1 MSAFPSLPGST
12 RQSISSKKCS
22 CEDGW
27 MPGSSPGMTIVFVST
42 SQTANTASQTQPH
55 DLATSSARV
64 IPQTFRPSKEEGA
77 GKTGCTLHPRSR
89 AQRHTRKR
97 ARAYRFSGGNPAF
110 PAQWFYDLF
119 RALPGDRL
127 SCHRRLRIAASLTP
141 ASGCQ
146 DHTTSP
152 YATARSSR
160 TLPRPPQPGP
170 TFMTTAKRPSCGP
183 GWRKLLALICPTST
197 EEYFS

>member
-1 MSAFPSLPGST
+1 MCLC
-12 RQSISSKKCS
+12 RHLKQ
-22 CEDGW
+22 
-27 MPGSSPGMTIVFVST
+27 
-42 SQTANTASQTQPH
+42 QTQLHRHNFTISPRH
-55 DLATSSARV
+55 PRELF
-64 IPQTFRPSKEEGA
+64 QKTFRPSKEEGA

-160 TLPRPPQPGP
+160 TLPRPSQPGP

-183 GWRKLLALICPTST
+183 GWRKLVALICPTSI
-197 EEYFS
+197 EEYFRSRALTGFC